1 MRQRRLKNEINVVPY
16 IDVML
21 VLLVIFMVATPMMTT
36 GSVDL
41 PAAGTA
47 PQKPDKFLRVQ
58 IDKDGALSLFDASGQ
73 EQKLDSTQALRR
85 ALQAEHAKAPEVP
98 VLVAG
103 DKAVAYRNVIETL
116 DEVKKQGFARV
127 ALETSVH

>member
-21 VLLVIFMVATPMMTT
+21 VLLVIIMVATPMMTT
-36 GSVDL
+36 GSVEL
-41 PAAGTA
+41 PTTGTA

-58 IDKDGALSLFDASGQ
+58 IDKDGALSLSDASGQ

-85 ALQAEHAKAPEVP
+85 ALQAEHAKAPEMP